1 MTLLSWIIAFSLLGG
16 VLSVLAAALFLLIA
30 PRRQALV
37 LPHMVSFA
45 AGALLGTALLSLLP
59 EALQAVDQG
68 DIPLVTATVLGGI
81 LLFFVL
87 EKVLVWRHGHDHDHD
102 LNRGAE
108 QVVAPGRAPRPAGT
122 LILIGDGVH
131 NLVDGIL
138 IGAAFLV
145 DVSLGVA
152 TAVAVAAHEIP
163 QELGDFVILLESG
176 YSRAKALA
184 LNAATSFTTVIGALL
199 AWFGL
204 GDDST
209 ILPYIIALAA
219 ASFIYIAVA
228 DLLPSLHRRTGPW
241 VGRLQ
246 VPLIIAGMVVVSLA
260 RELLHSH

>member
-16 VLSVLAAALFLLIA
+16 VLSVLAAGLFLLIA
-30 PRRQALV
+30 PRRQSLL

-87 EKVLVWRHGHDHDHD
+87 EKVLVWRHGHDHD

-184 LNAATSFTTVIGALL
+184 LNVATSFTTVIGALL

-228 DLLPSLHRRTGPW
+228 DLLPSLHRRTDPW
-241 VGRLQ
+241 AGRLQ
-246 VPLIIAGMVVVSLA
+246 IPLIIAGVVVVSLA